1 MDTSRQDVPSQDAAS
16 TPGFALDRGLLRRRF
31 ERAAPRCDDADALA
45 REVARRM
52 DERLDYIRLSPQ
64 RVLDLGCG
72 TGADLPRLA
81 ERFPAATLLAAD
93 FAPAMLARAGAR
105 LRPQGGGL
113 LRRLIGGRAAT
124 APHFVADARALPLPR
139 ASLGLVWSNLML
151 PALDDPLPAFREVH
165 RTLQVDGLF
174 VAIGHTPNTGLFEG
188 QLALRDGY
196 LVVQGGRDG
205 NATATSVPGVFAAG
219 DVADSVY
226 RQAITSAGAG
236 CMAAL
241 DAERYLDAR

>member
-1 MDTSRQDVPSQDAAS
+1 MDASRQDVPSQDAAS

-93 FAPAMLARAGAR
+93 FAPAMLVRAGVR

-113 LRRLIGGRAAT
+113 LRRLIGVR
-124 APHFVADARALPLPR
+124 
-139 ASLGLVWSNLML
+139 
-151 PALDDPLPAFREVH
+151 PLPAR
-165 RTLQVDGLF
+165 
-174 VAIGHTPNTGLFEG
+174 
-188 QLALRDGY
+188 
-196 LVVQGGRDG
+196 
-205 NATATSVPGVFAAG
+205 NAACPAWMAAAVPP
-219 DVADSVY
+219 
-226 RQAITSAGAG
+226 AGA
-236 CMAAL
+236 
-241 DAERYLDAR
+241 ARRPSTPRARCSISPSRSTR